1 MRSLKEKEGQMNYE
15 WDILGEAGFQFFG
28 KMSASISH
36 EIKNA
41 LAIMN
46 ENAGLLEDYASMG
59 EKGISVDLKRL
70 RSLAGN
76 VRNQIQRADEI
87 VMNMNRFAH
96 SVDRAENAIEVGEL
110 LALMTTLAHRFATMR
125 GVTLEF
131 KPPQKLVTI
140 TANQFFL
147 EHLIWLCLEFA
158 MDKAGEDKIVELI
171 LEKEGNAVRII
182 FTGLIGLQPPAMDS
196 FQTDATKAL
205 LEAIGAK
212 VSADGGKG
220 ELVVTLSG
228 HEKPLG
234 L

>member
-1 MRSLKEKEGQMNYE
+1 MSYE

-59 EKGISVDLKRL
+59 EKGISVDLQRL
-70 RSLAGN
+70 KSLAGN

-87 VMNMNRFAH
+87 LRNMNRFAH

-110 LALMTTLAHRFATMR
+110 LGLMTALAHRFATMR
-125 GVTLEF
+125 GVTLEL
-131 KPPQKLVTI
+131 KPPQKRVTI
-140 TANQFFL
+140 TTNQFFL
-147 EHLIWLCLEFA
+147 QHLIWLFLEFA
-158 MDKAGEDKIVELI
+158 MDKAGEDKFVELI
-171 LEKEGNAVRII
+171 LEKEDSAVRII
-182 FTGLIGLQPPAMDS
+182 FTGLIDLQPPTMDS
-196 FQTDATKAL
+196 FQTDAAKAL

-212 VSADGGKG
+212 VSADSGKG
-220 ELVVTLSG
+220 ELVVSLSCR
-228 HEKPLG
+228 EKPLG
-234 L
+234 A

>member
-1 MRSLKEKEGQMNYE
+1 MNYE
-15 WDILGEAGFQFFG
+15 WNILGESGFQFFG

-59 EKGISVDLKRL
+59 EKGISIDLQRL
-70 RSLAGN
+70 KSLAGKIRSQ
-76 VRNQIQRADEI
+76 VKRADEI
-87 VMNMNRFAH
+87 VRNMNRFAH
-96 SVDRAENAIEVGEL
+96 SVDRAETAIELSEL
-110 LALMTTLAHRFATMR
+110 LTLITTLAHRFATMR
-125 GVTLEF
+125 GVILKFE
-131 KPPQKLVTI
+131 PPQKMVTI
-140 TANQFFL
+140 TTNQFFL
-147 EHLIWLCLEFA
+147 EHLIWLFLEFA

-171 LEKEGNAVRII
+171 LEKEGSAVRII
-182 FTGLIGLQPPAMDS
+182 FNGLIDLQPPTIDS
-196 FQTDATKAL
+196 FQTDAAKAL

-212 VSADGGKG
+212 VSADSGKG

-234 L
+234 S

>member
-1 MRSLKEKEGQMNYE
+1 MNYE
-15 WDILGEAGFQFFG
+15 WNILGESGFQFFG

-59 EKGISVDLKRL
+59 EKGISIDLKRL

-96 SVDRAENAIEVGEL
+96 SVDRAENAVEVGEL

-125 GVTLEF
+125 GVTLKL

-140 TANQFFL
+140 NTNQFFL
-147 EHLIWLCLEFA
+147 EHLIWLFLEFA

-171 LEKEGNAVRII
+171 LEKEGSAVRII
-182 FTGLIGLQPPAMDS
+182 FSGLIDLQPPTIDS
-196 FQTDATKAL
+196 FQTDAAKAL

-212 VSADGGKG
+212 VSADSGKG
-220 ELVVTLSG
+220 ELVVTLSA

-234 L
+234 S